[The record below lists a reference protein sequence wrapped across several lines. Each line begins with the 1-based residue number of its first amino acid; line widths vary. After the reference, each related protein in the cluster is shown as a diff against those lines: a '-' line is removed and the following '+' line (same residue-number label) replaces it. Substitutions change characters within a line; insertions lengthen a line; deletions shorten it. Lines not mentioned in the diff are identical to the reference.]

1 MDTPMIIRTA
11 AIAAVAISLSACAKH
26 PDSIAATY
34 VSQASFRGLSCG
46 ALAQESL
53 RLNSVL
59 SRAST
64 QQENA
69 RTNDAIGILLIGIP
83 VSTLSG
89 DNIAPEIARL
99 KGEQEALNRRMLEA
113 GCSGDGQDVVR
124 EERPAR
130 RAVVRQRRASMS
142 ADFDRETVHFGRDYA
157 VSSDRPVRRAERRD
171 VSVYRVMMQDLDE

>member
-1 MDTPMIIRTA
+1 MIVRTA
-11 AIAAVAISLSACAKH
+11 AIAAMAIAVSACAKH
-26 PDSIAATY
+26 PDSIAASY

-46 ALAQESL
+46 ALAQESV
-53 RLNSVL
+53 RLNSIL

-69 RTNDAIGILLIGIP
+69 RTNDVIGILLIGVP

-99 KGEQEALNRRMLEA
+99 KGEQDALNRRMLEA
-113 GCSGDGQDVVR
+113 GCSSDGGDEVR

-130 RAVVRQRRASMS
+130 RNVVRQRRAAS
-142 ADFDRETVHFGRDYA
+142 AFEGDRETVQPARSYG
-157 VSSDRPVRRAERRD
+157 VSSDDPPRRAEKRG
-171 VSVYRVMMQDLDE
+171 VSVYRVMMQDVEE